1 MKKIIT
7 STLLLL
13 FVIQLSAT
21 TFFEQLCN
29 FNFNW
34 KKYALQAPAGEAREL
49 SSDKEYIQAHLS
61 SVITILRNNP
71 VEQLNVQQYNSRIQ
85 LIKVLDNY
93 RLAGIFPM
101 NYYRNERIPV
111 FIDRHQT
118 HCAVGF
124 LLQHTGHEEMALRIA
139 STDNYAWLKDIHD
152 AEFPAWQVA
161 SGFTMEE
168 LMLIQG
174 AYDFYRHDAF
184 IAVDKYETPQKPAC
198 VLAYFENEA
207 LHKPMAAKP
216 DNIWCK
222 GEGMNGVL
230 NGKWIQNYAVGM
242 PWIVGYFENGN
253 RSGQWQE
260 YYQGTKILCRTEHW
274 RNNKLNGIRKRFDR
288 YGNLIEEIMF
298 KDGKAVTKTNYSLED
313 SLVYVRKP
321 IDSVLVFTEIYS
333 EGSLIASG
341 RERIHNPGNLQWFQN
356 IELTALNSAA
366 IKVRDNGDNGA
377 FNPTSSV
384 RSLYNTPA
392 LVEYKKEG
400 EWKYYKEYNY
410 SDKKAPDSFRGLL
423 LYNYRHFGQSLLN
436 SLTLFE
442 DKKLIAGYDS
452 LLVEYNN
459 NNVKNFYGYGNN
471 NNLIHYAINYYP
483 VDENANLLFIP
494 NYYQSRI
501 NYINS
506 QSPPVVKDC
515 GEYNNV
521 NEKIGDWKYYTTSRK
536 LYKKENYLIAWKED

>member
-21 TFFEQLCN
+21 TYFEQLCN

-34 KKYALQAPAGEAREL
+34 KKYALQAPAGEAREF
-49 SSDKEYIQAHLS
+49 SSDKELIRAHLG
-61 SVITILRNNP
+61 SVISILRNNP

-101 NYYRNERIPV
+101 NYYRKERIPV
-111 FIDRHQT
+111 FIDRHLT

-124 LLQHTGHEEMALRIA
+124 LLQHTGHEAMAQRIA
-139 STDNYAWLKDIHD
+139 AKNNYAWLKDIHD
-152 AEFPAWQVA
+152 AEFPAWQAA

-168 LMLIQG
+168 LKLIQG
-174 AYDFYRHDAF
+174 AYDNYRWDAF
-184 IAVDKYETPQKPAC
+184 VAVDKYETPQKPAC
-198 VLAYFENEA
+198 ILAYFENEA

-216 DNIWCK
+216 DNIWCQ
-222 GEGMNGVL
+222 GEGTNGVL
-230 NGKWIQNYAVGM
+230 NGKWTQNFAVGM

-274 RNNKLNGIRKRFDR
+274 RNNKLNGLRKRFDR
-288 YGNLIEEIMF
+288 FGNLIEEIMF
-298 KDGKAVTKTNYSLED
+298 KNGKAITKTNYSLED

-321 IDSVLVFTEIYS
+321 IDSVLVFTEIFF

-366 IKVRDNGDNGA
+366 IQSRDNGSHGNGS
-377 FNPTSSV
+377 FTPTYGS

-400 EWKYYKEYNY
+400 EWKYYKEFNY
-410 SDKKAPDSFRGLL
+410 SAKKAPTSMRELL
-423 LYNYRHFGQSLLN
+423 VYNYRHFGQSLVN
-436 SLTLFE
+436 ALTLFE
-442 DKKLIAGYDS
+442 NKTIKAGYDS
-452 LLVEYNN
+452 LLVQYDNN
-459 NNVKNFYGYGNN
+459 NLKDFYGYGNN
-471 NNLIHYAINYYP
+471 NFIHYAINYYP
-483 VDENANLLFIP
+483 TDVNSNVITLSVHRYS
-494 NYYQSRI
+494 NYPPLV
-501 NYINS
+501 S
-506 QSPPVVKDC
+506 QPVIKDC
-515 GEYNNV
+515 GEYNQA
-521 NEKIGDWKYYTTSRK
+521 NEKIGNWQYYTKTSK